1 MSYRI
6 DLQTLNGV
14 PMNQQPKEKKPNYL
28 TLLARNFSGSI
39 PHIALSALS
48 AWMIVTGL
56 KGLLGFT
63 VNSQTAMAD
72 LLGIIIVVG
81 IARWVKVKYDV
92 K

>member
-1 MSYRI
+1 MEKQS
-6 DLQTLNGV
+6 
-14 PMNQQPKEKKPNYL
+14 KEKKLNYL
-28 TLLARNFSGSI
+28 TVLTKNYSGSI
-39 PHIALSALS
+39 ALVALSALS

-63 VNSQTAMAD
+63 VNSQTALAD

-81 IARWVKVKYDV
+81 IARWVKIKYDV